1 MAVGKKK
8 VIVYTDWI
16 STFDSLTDEEAGKL
30 IKHFFRYVNDEDPK
44 SDRLTELLFMPIK
57 ATLKRDLESW
67 ERKQGINREN
77 GAKGGRPRKPNETQ
91 ENPVG
96 FLETQNNPEK
106 GVSDSV
112 IVSVSDSVS
121 VNDILLKKETKDI
134 IDEKP
139 KKFNFKQALI
149 EIGVSEVVASDWMEV
164 RKKKKASNTETAFNA
179 ILEEIKKSNIN
190 PNQCITEAVA
200 RSWQGFKA
208 SWIIKQQQNGT
219 TTTTRKTMDERL
231 DEAKRRATEKRSEQV
246 RSFWSEPESFS
257 DFETI

>member
-1 MAVGKKK
+1 MAEGKKK

-30 IKHFFRYVNDEDPK
+30 IKHFFQYVNDLNPT

-77 GAKGGRPRKPNETQ
+77 GLKGGRPRKSTETQ
-91 ENPVG
+91 NNPVG

-112 IVSVSDSVS
+112 SVIVSDSVS
-121 VNDILLKKETKDI
+121 ENDILLKKETKDI

-139 KKFNFKQALI
+139 KKFNFKKALI
-149 EIGVSEVVASDWMEV
+149 DIGVSESVANDWMEV

-179 ILEEIKKSNIN
+179 ILEEIKKANIN

-208 SWIIKQQQNGT
+208 SWINNQQQNNGIST
-219 TTTTRKTMDERL
+219 KQTMDERIA
-231 DEAKRRATEKRSEQV
+231 EAKRRASEKRSGQMP
-246 RSFWSEPESFS
+246 SIWSEPESFS
-257 DFETI
+257 DYETL